1 MIEREIEDGEL
12 IITVNPF
19 PQDIEVFKEMALE
32 QNNNNN
38 HESLMGTSSSLLAA
52 DQDKDKG
59 NMAVAV
65 VLVNGVQIQD
75 KSRLKDGDLLC
86 IGISSYFTLRF
97 FLFFLFFSFLFF
109 LFLSFIY
116 LFIYLFFYLK

>member
-32 QNNNNN
+32 QSNNNIN
-38 HESLMGTSSSLLAA
+38 HESLMGTSSSLLAT
-52 DQDKDKG
+52 DQDKEKG

-109 LFLSFIY
+109 LSLSLFYFFIY
-116 LFIYLFFYLK
+116 FFI